1 MKRRALASLAL
12 AVVAIM
18 AVASVPLLALGDDG
32 RATSCPDSPQ
42 MPDGQISAVEFH
54 DLWRALWEDHVW
66 YTREAIIDILTQSPS
81 TNATI
86 DRLIMVANETRE
98 MMRPFYGDQVDDF
111 YPELVGHFAIAA
123 QIVAGARDGANVTG
137 LINDWF
143 DNARNMT
150 ILMNRMNPNFW
161 GISEVNA
168 MWNEHLNLT
177 IQETLQYLMGQ
188 YAESIATFDLI
199 EAQGL
204 EMADMF
210 SNGIMCQFPDRFTD
224 LSCITMLR

>member
-12 AVVAIM
+12 AVVAVM

-32 RATSCPDSPQ
+32 RATSCPDIPQ
-42 MPDGQISAVEFH
+42 TTDDQISAVEFH
-54 DLWRALWEDHVW
+54 DQWRFLWEDHVW
-66 YTREAIIDILTQSPS
+66 YTREAIIDILTESPS

-86 DRLIMVANETRE
+86 DRLIRVANDTRD

-111 YPELVGHFAIAA
+111 YTQLVGHFTIAA

-137 LINDWF
+137 LINAWF

-150 ILMNRMNPNFW
+150 VLMNRMNPEFW

-177 IQETLQYLMGQ
+177 IQEALQYLMGQ

-199 EAQGL
+199 EAQGVA
-204 EMADMF
+204 MGDMF
-210 SNGIMCQFPDRFTD
+210 SNGIMNQFPDRFSN
-224 LSCITMLR
+224 LSCVPMS